1 MRLQLSIIVATTE
14 EARAFLASIA
24 SDLTNGITHGEGWSL
39 APTKRETAISEGRYR
54 GRKVSISREE
64 ILELAKTTGPAAI
77 ARRLGVARS
86 SVYRA
91 LTRK

>member
-1 MRLQLSIIVATTE
+1 MRLQLSVVVTTTE
-14 EARAFLASIA
+14 EARIAMASVA
-24 SDLTNGITHGEGWSL
+24 SDLANGIHQGEGWSL
-39 APTKRETAISEGRYR
+39 APTKRETAIAEGRYR

-64 ILELAKTTGPAAI
+64 IRELAKASGPAAI